1 MRNFLRLFV
10 LTLALAA
17 SALTL
22 APGNAFAA
30 CTHGDTMVVPGRCC
44 SVEGQSYRIH
54 LLMECINGGWRVVD
68 QGCSSEPCW
77 G

>member
-22 APGNAFAA
+22 SPRDASAA
-30 CTHGDTMVVPGRCC
+30 CVDGDTRITQGRCC
-44 SVEGQSYRIH
+44 TLGRIY
-54 LLMECINGGWRVVD
+54 LEWECVNGGWRVIESICTS
-68 QGCSSEPCW
+68 QAC
-77 G
+77 